1 MSVIVAIEKGAT
13 RSYRLALSLPYLIS
27 ITDIADCGWPSE
39 NKNYNY
45 YTFLNGD
52 VTLSH
57 KAVVE
62 ERFDSIGQLSER
74 SLDPVYMEWGTPV

>member
-1 MSVIVAIEKGAT
+1 MRIKI
-13 RSYRLALSLPYLIS
+13 II
-27 ITDIADCGWPSE
+27 ITMV
-39 NKNYNY
+39 
-45 YTFLNGD
+45 TFLNGD

-62 ERFDSIGQLSER
+62 ERFDSTGQLSKR